1 MEFLLDPTEAME
13 GAQPDELAR
22 VLLARFGLLPRKRDG
37 AAQMHKLLLE
47 LSERKK
53 AANREKKPE
62 AAVMPVEQMAAFA
75 GIARQTMYEY
85 LRRWLDLNILK
96 KTSFVSDG
104 KVVIGYELNGTN
116 IEGAFRKAEAVLKA
130 HLDHSFRLVDQ
141 LQSEIKR
148 EKLRKG
154 EPEESNNLDD
164 SQAGAPEASQKLG

>member
-1 MEFLLDPTEAME
+1 ME

-37 AAQMHKLLLE
+37 AAQMHRLLLE

-53 AANREKKPE
+53 AANREKRPE
-62 AAVMPVEQMAAFA
+62 SAVMPVEQMAAFA

-96 KTSFVSDG
+96 KTSFVADG
-104 KVVIGYELNGTN
+104 KVIIGYELNGTN
-116 IEGAFRKAEAVLKA
+116 IEASFRKAETVIKG
-130 HLDHSFRLVDQ
+130 HLDHSFRIVDQ
-141 LQSEIKR
+141 LQGEIKR

-154 EPEESNNLDD
+154 EAEESSNLDD
-164 SQAGAPEASQKLG
+164 SQGAAPEASQKLN